1 MISAVFAILFGV
13 SLLPG
18 RKPLCLRFA
27 ERISDGIMPD
37 GAEAYCRRLTWVWFF
52 VLLANA
58 AASVAVVALLGG
70 RGATALPCGIAACAL
85 SAVVVG
91 GTFAVE
97 GFIRARRFSVSF
109 HTSGSTAK
117 PKTIVKTFASLAKE
131 VAFHRA
137 RLADVLARKPVF
149 LCTIEPHHMYGQLW
163 RVLLPQAA
171 GCVVDPEV
179 IRTPES
185 LLEKMRAA
193 ESVFLVT
200 TPSFLA
206 RFTEYADQYDV
217 PQNVVELTTS
227 GALLTADVAAAARRV
242 FGRAPLE
249 IFGSTETGGVA
260 SRRQESGD
268 ELWTV
273 FEPVKAWSDASGCL
287 VVASPFSCARRF
299 TLGDG
304 VVFETDRRF
313 NNAAALGE
321 AASRR
326 FNNAAALGEAASRR
340 FKLCGRMDRMVKIAE
355 QRVSLPEMEATMCLI
370 PEVAEAALGVVEGP
384 HGPTLGAV
392 IVPKKGWTDLKTLGK
407 RACARA
413 LRVKCQQFFPKGA
426 VPRKYRFVHALP
438 RNTQGKVQASAIQEI
453 LASQMAEP
461 FVENEMRTSTTYEAD
476 LTFDRDAAY
485 FDGHFPEFAVLP
497 GVIQLGTAH
506 RLAETFIGRAR
517 TLRQVKKM
525 KFSHVL
531 CPGETVHFT
540 LTKVSED
547 EFAYDYR
554 KGGVPCAS
562 GVLCF

>member
-37 GAEAYCRRLTWVWFF
+37 GAQAYCRKLTWVWFA

-58 AASVAVVALLGG
+58 AASVAVVALFGG
-70 RGATALPCGIAACAL
+70 RGATALPGWIAACAL

-97 GFIRARRFSVSF
+97 GFIRARRFSVTF

-149 LCTIEPHHMYGQLW
+149 LSTIEPHHMYGQLW
-163 RVLLPQAA
+163 RVMLPRAA

-179 IRTPES
+179 ILAPET

-193 ESVFLVT
+193 ECVFLVT

-206 RFTEYADQYDV
+206 RFAEYADQYDV

-260 SRRQESGD
+260 SRRQEAGD

-273 FEPVKAWSDASGCL
+273 FDPVKAWADAEGRL
-287 VVASPFSCARRF
+287 VVSSPFSSPRRF
-299 TLGDG
+299 TMGDG
-304 VVFETDRRF
+304 VVF
-313 NNAAALGE
+313 AP
-321 AASRR
+321 
-326 FNNAAALGEAASRR
+326 LGEAASRR
-340 FKLCGRMDRMVKIAE
+340 FKLLGRMDRMVKIAE

-384 HGPTLGAV
+384 YGPALGAV
-392 IVPKKGWTDLKTLGK
+392 VVPRKDWADLKTLGK

-413 LRVKCQQFFPKGA
+413 LRAKCQQFFPKGA
-426 VPRKYRFVHALP
+426 VPRKYRFVRELP
-438 RNTQGKVQASAIQEI
+438 RNAQGKVQASAIQEI
-453 LASQMAEP
+453 LASQMSEP
-461 FVENEMRTSTTYEAD
+461 FVENEVRTASTYAAD
-476 LTFDRDAAY
+476 LTFDGDAAY
-485 FDGHFPEFAVLP
+485 FEGHFPDFAVLP

-506 RLAETFIGRAR
+506 RLAEAFIDHAR

-531 CPGETVHFT
+531 QPGETVHLT
-540 LTKVSED
+540 LTKISDD
-547 EFAYDYR
+547 EFTYDYR
-554 KGGVPCAS
+554 KGDVPCAS

>member
-37 GAEAYCRRLTWVWFF
+37 GAEAYCRKLTWVWFA

-58 AASVAVVALLGG
+58 AASVAVVALFGG
-70 RGATALPCGIAACAL
+70 RGATALPGMIAACAL

-97 GFIRARRFSVSF
+97 GFIRARRFSVTF

-149 LCTIEPHHMYGQLW
+149 LSTIEPHHMYGQLW
-163 RVLLPQAA
+163 RVMLPRAA

-179 IRTPES
+179 ILAPET

-193 ESVFLVT
+193 ECVFLVT

-206 RFTEYADQYDV
+206 RFAEYADQYDV

-260 SRRQESGD
+260 SRRQEAGD

-273 FEPVKAWSDASGCL
+273 FDPVKAWANAEGRL
-287 VVASPFSCARRF
+287 VVSSPFSSPRRF
-299 TLGDG
+299 TMGDG
-304 VVFETDRRF
+304 VVF
-313 NNAAALGE
+313 AP
-321 AASRR
+321 
-326 FNNAAALGEAASRR
+326 LGEAASRR
-340 FKLCGRMDRMVKIAE
+340 FKLLGRMDRMVKIAE

-384 HGPTLGAV
+384 YGPALGAV
-392 IVPKKGWTDLKTLGK
+392 VVPRKDWADLKTLGK

-413 LRVKCQQFFPKGA
+413 LRAKCQQFFPKGA
-426 VPRKYRFVHALP
+426 VPRKYRFVRELP
-438 RNTQGKVQASAIQEI
+438 RNAQGKVQASAIQEI
-453 LASQMAEP
+453 LASQTSEP
-461 FVENEMRTSTTYEAD
+461 FVENEARTASTYAAD
-476 LTFDRDAAY
+476 LTFDGDAAY
-485 FDGHFPEFAVLP
+485 FEGHFPDFAVLP

-506 RLAETFIGRAR
+506 RLAEAFIGHAR

-531 CPGETVHFT
+531 RPGETVHFT
-540 LTKVSED
+540 LTKMSAD

-554 KGGVPCAS
+554 KGEVPCAS

>member
-37 GAEAYCRRLTWVWFF
+37 GAEAYCRKLTWVWFF

-58 AASVAVVALLGG
+58 AASVALVALLGG
-70 RGATALPCGIAACAL
+70 HAGRVPLPGMIAACVL
-85 SAVVVG
+85 SVAVVG
-91 GTFAVE
+91 GTFAIE
-97 GFIRARRFSVSF
+97 GFIRARRFSVTF

-149 LCTIEPHHMYGQLW
+149 LSTVEPHHMYGILW
-163 RVLLPQAA
+163 RVLLPKAA
-171 GCVVDPEV
+171 GCTVDPEV
-179 IRTPES
+179 ILTPES
-185 LLEKMRAA
+185 LLKKMRSA

-206 RFTEYADQYDV
+206 RFVEYAYLYDV

-260 SRRQESGD
+260 DRRQETGN

-273 FEPVKAWSDASGCL
+273 FDPVKGKWTSLELEAFTDGTWGWDTNDIYLFDRYELKLDPG
-287 VVASPFSCARRF
+287 FSSMLR
-299 TLGDG
+299 
-304 VVFETDRRF
+304 
-313 NNAAALGE
+313 
-321 AASRR
+321 S
-326 FNNAAALGEAASRR
+326 
-340 FKLCGRMDRMVKIAE
+340 
-355 QRVSLPEMEATMCLI
+355 
-370 PEVAEAALGVVEGP
+370 VVEGP
-384 HGPTLGAV
+384 YGPSLGAV
-392 IVPKKGWTDLKTLGK
+392 VVPRKGWTDLKTLGK

-413 LRVKCQQFFPKGA
+413 LRAKCQQFFPKGA

-438 RNTQGKVQASAIQEI
+438 RNAQGKVQASAIQEI
-453 LASQMAEP
+453 LTSQMAEP
-461 FVENEMRTSTTYEAD
+461 LMEDEIRTSTTYEAD
-476 LTFDRDAAY
+476 LTFDGDAVY
-485 FDGHFPEFAVLP
+485 FKGHFPDFAVLP

-506 RLAETFIGRAR
+506 RIAEAFMGHAR

-531 CPGETVHFT
+531 RPGEPVHFT
-540 LTKVSED
+540 LTKKNDD
-547 EFAYDYR
+547 EFAYKYR
-554 KGGVPCAS
+554 KGDLQCAS

>member
-37 GAEAYCRRLTWVWFF
+37 GAEAYCRKLTWVWFV

-58 AASVAVVALLGG
+58 AASVAVVVLLGG
-70 RGATALPCGIAACAL
+70 RGAVALPGWIAACAL
-85 SAVVVG
+85 SVAVVG

-97 GFIRARRFSVSF
+97 GFVRARRFSVSF
-109 HTSGSTAK
+109 HTSGSTAT

-137 RLADVLARKPVF
+137 RLADVLSRKPVF
-149 LCTIEPHHMYGQLW
+149 LSTVEPHHMYGRLW
-163 RVLLPQAA
+163 RVMLPRAA
-171 GCVVDPEV
+171 GCSVDPEV
-179 IRTPES
+179 ILTPEL

-206 RFTEYADQYDV
+206 HFVEYADQYDV

-249 IFGSTETGGVA
+249 IFGRTETGGVA
-260 SRRQESGD
+260 WRRQESGN
-268 ELWTV
+268 EPWTV
-273 FEPVKAWSDASGCL
+273 FDPVKAWSDESGRL
-287 VVASPFSCARRF
+287 TVASPFSCARRF

-304 VVFETDRRF
+304 VLFEPD
-313 NNAAALGE
+313 G
-321 AASRR
+321 
-326 FNNAAALGEAASRR
+326 R
-340 FKLCGRMDRMVKIAE
+340 FKLLGRMDRMVKIAE
-355 QRVSLPEMEATMCLI
+355 QRVSLSEMEATMCLL
-370 PEVAEAALGVVEGP
+370 PEVAEVALAAMEGT
-384 HGPTLGAV
+384 HGDVLGAV
-392 IVPKKGWTDLKTLGK
+392 VVPERGWTDLKTLGK

-413 LRVKCQQFFPKGA
+413 LRAKCQQFFPKGA
-426 VPRKYRFVHALP
+426 VPRKYRFVRELP
-438 RNTQGKVQASAIQEI
+438 RNAQGKVQASAIREI
-453 LASQMAEP
+453 LDSQMTEP
-461 FVENEMRTSTTYEAD
+461 FTENEERTASTYAAD

-485 FDGHFPEFAVLP
+485 FQGHFPGCAVLP

-506 RLAETFIGRAR
+506 RLAEAFIGHAR
-517 TLRQVKKM
+517 TLCTVKKA
-525 KFSHVL
+525 KFSHVVR
-531 CPGETVHFT
+531 PGETVHFT
-540 LTKVSED
+540 LTKKTDD
-547 EFAYDYR
+547 EFAYEYR
-554 KGGVPCAS
+554 RGNEPCAS
-562 GVLCF
+562 GVLCFSPR

>member
-37 GAEAYCRRLTWVWFF
+37 GAEAYCRRLTWVWF
-52 VLLANA
+52 VLLLANA
-58 AASVAVVALLGG
+58 AATFA
-70 RGATALPCGIAACAL
+70 IAAALGPWTGSAVACVL

-109 HTSGSTAK
+109 HTSGSTAT

-163 RVLLPQAA
+163 RVLLPKAA
-171 GCVVDPEV
+171 GCAVDPEV

-206 RFTEYADQYDV
+206 RFAEYADQYDV
-217 PQNVVELTTS
+217 PQNVVEITTS

-273 FEPVKAWSDASGCL
+273 FDPVKAWADASGCL

-304 VVFETDRRF
+304 VVFEPQP
-313 NNAAALGE
+313 LE
-321 AASRR
+321 
-326 FNNAAALGEAASRR
+326 EAASRR

-370 PEVAEAALGVVEGP
+370 PEVAEAALGVLEGP

-392 IVPKKGWTDLKTLGK
+392 IVPKKGWTELKTLGK
-407 RACARA
+407 HACARA
-413 LRVKCQQFFPKGA
+413 LRVKCQQFFPRGA

-438 RNTQGKVQASAIQEI
+438 RNAQGKVQASAIQEI

-461 FVENEMRTSTTYEAD
+461 FVENEMRTSATYEAD
-476 LTFDRDAAY
+476 LTFDGDAAY
-485 FDGHFPEFAVLP
+485 FKGHFPDFAVLP

-506 RLAETFIGRAR
+506 RLAEAFIGRTR

-525 KFSHVL
+525 KFSHVQR
-531 CPGETVHFT
+531 PGETVHFT

-554 KGGVPCAS
+554 KGEVPCAS

>member
-37 GAEAYCRRLTWVWFF
+37 GAEAYCRKLTWVWFI

-58 AASVAVVALLGG
+58 AASVAVVVLLGG
-70 RGATALPCGIAACAL
+70 HAGRVPLPGMIAACAL
-85 SAVVVG
+85 SIAVVG
-91 GTFAVE
+91 GTFAIE
-97 GFIRARRFSVSF
+97 GFVRARRFSVTF
-109 HTSGSTAK
+109 HTSGSTAT

-149 LCTIEPHHMYGQLW
+149 LSTVESHHMYGILW
-163 RVLLPQAA
+163 RVLLPKAA
-171 GCVVDPEV
+171 GCTVDPEV
-179 IRTPES
+179 ILTPES

-193 ESVFLVT
+193 EHVFLVT

-206 RFTEYADQYDV
+206 HFVEYADQYDV

-260 SRRQESGD
+260 DRRQETGN
-268 ELWTV
+268 ELWRV
-273 FEPVKAWSDASGCL
+273 FDPVKAWADAEGRL
-287 VVASPFSCARRF
+287 VVSSPFSSPRRF

-304 VVFETDRRF
+304 VLFETD
-313 NNAAALGE
+313 A
-321 AASRR
+321 
-326 FNNAAALGEAASRR
+326 RR
-340 FKLCGRMDRMVKIAE
+340 FKLLGRMDRMVKIAE

-384 HGPTLGAV
+384 YGPSLGAV
-392 IVPKKGWTDLKTLGK
+392 VVPRKNWTDLKRLGK
-407 RACARA
+407 HACARA
-413 LRVKCQQFFPKGA
+413 LRAKCQHFFPKGA
-426 VPRKYRFVHALP
+426 VPRKYRFVRELP
-438 RNTQGKVQASAIQEI
+438 RNAQGKVQASAIQEI
-453 LASQMAEP
+453 LVSQMAEP
-461 FVENEMRTSTTYEAD
+461 LVENEVHTASTYAAD

-485 FDGHFPEFAVLP
+485 FKGHFPDCAVLP

-506 RLAETFIGRAR
+506 RFAEAFVGHAR
-517 TLRQVKKM
+517 TLQTVKKM

-531 CPGETVHFT
+531 QPGETVHFT
-540 LTKVSED
+540 LTKKSND
-547 EFAYDYR
+547 EFAYEYR
-554 KGGVPCAS
+554 RGNEPCAS
-562 GVLCF
+562 GVLCFSPR

>member
-37 GAEAYCRRLTWVWFF
+37 GAEAYCRKLTWVWFV

-58 AASVAVVALLGG
+58 AASVALVALLGG
-70 RGATALPCGIAACAL
+70 RGATALPGWIAACAL

-91 GTFAVE
+91 GTFAIE
-97 GFIRARRFSVSF
+97 GFIRARRFSVTF

-149 LCTIEPHHMYGQLW
+149 LSTVEPHHMYGILW
-163 RVLLPQAA
+163 RVLLPKAA
-171 GCVVDPEV
+171 GCTVDPEV
-179 IRTPES
+179 ILTPES
-185 LLEKMRAA
+185 LLKKMRAA

-206 RFTEYADQYDV
+206 RFVEYAYLYDV

-260 SRRQESGD
+260 DRRQDTGN

-273 FEPVKAWSDASGCL
+273 FDPVKAWANADGRLTVS
-287 VVASPFSCARRF
+287 SPFSCARRF

-304 VVFETDRRF
+304 VVFEADARRF
-313 NNAAALGE
+313 
-321 AASRR
+321 R
-326 FNNAAALGEAASRR
+326 
-340 FKLCGRMDRMVKIAE
+340 LCGRMDRMVKIAE

-384 HGPTLGAV
+384 YGPSLGAV
-392 IVPKKGWTDLKTLGK
+392 VVPKKGWADLKTLGK

-413 LRVKCQQFFPKGA
+413 LRAKCQQFFPKGA

-438 RNTQGKVQASAIQEI
+438 RNAQGKVQASAIQEI
-453 LASQMAEP
+453 LSSQMAEP
-461 FVENEMRTSTTYEAD
+461 LMENEMRTPTAYEAD
-476 LTFDRDAAY
+476 LTFDGDAAY
-485 FDGHFPEFAVLP
+485 FKGHFPDFAVLP

-506 RLAETFIGRAR
+506 RIAEAFIGHAR

-531 CPGETVHFT
+531 RPGETVHFT
-540 LTKVSED
+540 LTKKTDD
-547 EFAYDYR
+547 EFAYEYR
-554 KGGVPCAS
+554 KGDVQCAS

>member
-37 GAEAYCRRLTWVWFF
+37 GAETYCRRLTWVWFF
-52 VLLANA
+52 LLAANA
-58 AASVAVVALLGG
+58 AAAMAVTAVFGPWIGSAVAF
-70 RGATALPCGIAACAL
+70 PL
-85 SAVVVG
+85 SALVVG

-97 GFIRARRFSVSF
+97 GYVRARRFSVSF
-109 HTSGSTAK
+109 HTSGSTAT

-149 LCTIEPHHMYGQLW
+149 LSTVEPHHMYGILW
-163 RVLLPQAA
+163 RMLLPKAA
-171 GCVVDPEV
+171 GCTVDPEV
-179 IRTPES
+179 ILSPET

-193 ESVFLVT
+193 EHVFLVT
-200 TPSFLA
+200 TPSFLE
-206 RFTEYADQYDV
+206 RFTAYADQYDV

-260 SRRQESGD
+260 DRRQETGN

-273 FEPVKAWSDASGCL
+273 FDPVKAWADASGRL
-287 VVASPFSCARRF
+287 TVSSPFSCARRF

-304 VVFETDRRF
+304 VVF
-313 NNAAALGE
+313 
-321 AASRR
+321 ASEGRDKR
-326 FNNAAALGEAASRR
+326 DPPR
-340 FKLCGRMDRMVKIAE
+340 FKLLGRMDRMVKIAE
-355 QRVSLPEMEATMCLI
+355 QRVSLPEMEATMRLL
-370 PEVAEAALGVVEGP
+370 PDVAEAALGVVEGA
-384 HGPTLGAV
+384 HGPVLGAV
-392 IVPKKGWTDLKTLGK
+392 VVPQKGWTDLKTLGK

-413 LRVKCQQFFPKGA
+413 LRAQCQPFFPKGA
-426 VPRKYRFVHALP
+426 VPRKFRFVRELP
-438 RNTQGKVQASAIQEI
+438 RNAQGKVQASAIQEI

-461 FVENEMRTSTTYEAD
+461 FMENEERTSTTYAAD

-485 FDGHFPEFAVLP
+485 FQGHFPDIAVLP

-506 RLAETFIGRAR
+506 HLAEAFIGRAR
-517 TLRQVKKM
+517 PLRMVKKM

-531 CPGETVHFT
+531 RPGETVHFT
-540 LTKVSED
+540 LTKKTD
-547 EFAYDYR
+547 NEFAYDFR
-554 KGGVPCAS
+554 KGDLPCAS

>member
-1 MISAVFAILFGV
+1 MISAVFAILFGM

-37 GAEAYCRRLTWVWFF
+37 GAETYCRRLTWVWFF
-52 VLLANA
+52 LLVANA
-58 AASVAVVALLGG
+58 AAAMAVTAAFGPRIGSAVAI
-70 RGATALPCGIAACAL
+70 PL
-85 SAVVVG
+85 SALVVG

-97 GFIRARRFSVSF
+97 GYVRARRFSVSF
-109 HTSGSTAK
+109 HTSGSTAT

-149 LCTIEPHHMYGQLW
+149 LSTVEPHHMYGILW
-163 RVLLPQAA
+163 RVLLPKAA
-171 GCVVDPEV
+171 GCTVDPEV
-179 IRTPES
+179 ILSPET

-193 ESVFLVT
+193 EHVFLVT
-200 TPSFLA
+200 TPSFLE
-206 RFTEYADQYDV
+206 RFTAYADQYDV

-260 SRRQESGD
+260 DRRQETGN

-273 FEPVKAWSDASGCL
+273 FDPVKAWADASGCL
-287 VVASPFSCARRF
+287 VVSSPFSCPRRF
-299 TLGDG
+299 TMGDG
-304 VVFETDRRF
+304 VVFEPDGRH
-313 NNAAALGE
+313 
-321 AASRR
+321 
-326 FNNAAALGEAASRR
+326 

-370 PEVAEAALGVVEGP
+370 PEVAEAALGVVEGAY
-384 HGPTLGAV
+384 GPALGAV
-392 IVPKKGWTDLKTLGK
+392 VVPRKGWTDLKTLGK

-413 LRVKCQQFFPKGA
+413 LRAKCQPFFPKGA
-426 VPRKYRFVHALP
+426 VPRKYRFVRELP
-438 RNTQGKVQASAIQEI
+438 CNAQGKVQASAIQEI
-453 LASQMAEP
+453 LASQMTEP
-461 FVENEMRTSTTYEAD
+461 FAENEERTATTYAAD

-485 FDGHFPEFAVLP
+485 FQGHFPDIAVLP
-497 GVIQLGTAH
+497 GVIQLGTAQ
-506 RLAETFIGRAR
+506 RLAESFIGRVR
-517 TLRQVKKM
+517 PLRMVKKM

-531 CPGETVHFT
+531 RPGETVHFT
-540 LTKVSED
+540 LTKKTDD
-547 EFAYDYR
+547 EFIYDYR
-554 KGGVPCAS
+554 KGELPCAS

>member
-37 GAEAYCRRLTWVWFF
+37 GAEVYCRRLTWVWF
-52 VLLANA
+52 VLLAANA
-58 AASVAVVALLGG
+58 AAAMAVTAAFGPWIGSAVAV
-70 RGATALPCGIAACAL
+70 PL
-85 SAVVVG
+85 SVLVVG

-97 GFIRARRFSVSF
+97 GCIRARRFSVSF
-109 HTSGSTAK
+109 HTSGSTAT

-149 LCTIEPHHMYGQLW
+149 LSTIEPHHMYGRLW
-163 RVLLPQAA
+163 REMLPRAS
-171 GCVVDPEV
+171 GCAVDPEV
-179 IRTPES
+179 ILTPES

-193 ESVFLVT
+193 ECVFLVT

-206 RFTEYADQYDV
+206 RFAAYADQYDV

-227 GALLTADVAAAARRV
+227 GALLTAEVAAAARRV

-260 SRRQESGD
+260 WRRQEKGD

-273 FEPVKAWSDASGCL
+273 FDPVKAWADASGRL
-287 VVASPFSCARRF
+287 TVSSPFSCARRF

-304 VVFETDRRF
+304 VVF
-313 NNAAALGE
+313 
-321 AASRR
+321 ASEGRDKR
-326 FNNAAALGEAASRR
+326 DPPR
-340 FKLCGRMDRMVKIAE
+340 FKLLGRMDRMVKIAE
-355 QRVSLPEMEATMCLI
+355 QRVSLPEMEATMRLL
-370 PEVAEAALGVVEGP
+370 PDVAEAALGVVEGA
-384 HGPTLGAV
+384 HGPVLGAV
-392 IVPKKGWTDLKTLGK
+392 VVPRKGWTDLKTLGK

-413 LRVKCQQFFPKGA
+413 LRAQCQPFFPKGA
-426 VPRKYRFVHALP
+426 VPRKFRFVRELP
-438 RNTQGKVQASAIQEI
+438 RNAQGKVQASAIQEI

-461 FVENEMRTSTTYEAD
+461 FTENEERTSTTYAAD

-485 FDGHFPEFAVLP
+485 FQGHFPDIAVLP

-506 RLAETFIGRAR
+506 HLAEAFIGRAR
-517 TLRQVKKM
+517 PLRMVKKM

-531 CPGETVHFT
+531 RPGETVHFT
-540 LTKVSED
+540 LTKKTDD

-554 KGGVPCAS
+554 KGDLPCAS

>member
-37 GAEAYCRRLTWVWFF
+37 GAEEYCRRLTWVWFA

-58 AASVAVVALLGG
+58 AVSVVVVAWLGG
-70 RGATALPCGIAACAL
+70 RGATALPGWIAACAL
-85 SAVVVG
+85 SVAFIG

-97 GFIRARRFSVSF
+97 GRIRARRFSVSF
-109 HTSGSTAK
+109 HTSGSTAT

-149 LCTIEPHHMYGQLW
+149 LSTIEPHHMYGRLW
-163 RVLLPQAA
+163 RVMLPQAS
-171 GCVVDPEV
+171 GCAVDPEV
-179 IRTPES
+179 ILTPES

-193 ESVFLVT
+193 ECVFLVT

-206 RFTEYADQYDV
+206 RFAEYADQYDV

-260 SRRQESGD
+260 WRRQETGD
-268 ELWTV
+268 EAWTV
-273 FEPVKAWSDASGCL
+273 FDPVKAWPDESGRL
-287 VVASPFSCARRF
+287 TVASPFSCARRF

-304 VVFETDRRF
+304 VLFES
-313 NNAAALGE
+313 G
-321 AASRR
+321 
-326 FNNAAALGEAASRR
+326 GRR
-340 FKLCGRMDRMVKIAE
+340 FKLLGRTDRMVKIAE
-355 QRVSLPEMEATMCLI
+355 QRVSLPEMEATMCLL
-370 PEVAEAALGVVEGP
+370 PDVAEAALGVVEGA
-384 HGPTLGAV
+384 HGPALGAV
-392 IVPKKGWTDLKTLGK
+392 IVPRKGWTDLKTLGK

-413 LRVKCQQFFPKGA
+413 LRAQCLPLFPKGA
-426 VPRKYRFVHALP
+426 VPRKYRFVRELP
-438 RNTQGKVQASAIQEI
+438 RNAQGKVQASAIQEI

-461 FVENEMRTSTTYEAD
+461 VTENEARTATTYSAD

-485 FDGHFPEFAVLP
+485 FQGHFPDFAVLP
-497 GVIQLGTAH
+497 GVVQLGTAH
-506 RLAETFIGRAR
+506 RLAEAFIGRAR
-517 TLRQVKKM
+517 PLRMVKKV
-525 KFSHVL
+525 KFSHVIQ
-531 CPGETVHFT
+531 PGDTVHFT
-540 LTKVSED
+540 LTKKTDD

-554 KGGVPCAS
+554 KGDVPCAS

>member
-37 GAEAYCRRLTWVWFF
+37 GAEVYCRRLTWVWF
-52 VLLANA
+52 VLLAANA
-58 AASVAVVALLGG
+58 AAAMAVTAAFGPWIGSAVAV
-70 RGATALPCGIAACAL
+70 PL
-85 SAVVVG
+85 SVLVVG

-97 GFIRARRFSVSF
+97 GCIRARRFSVSF
-109 HTSGSTAK
+109 HTSGSTAT

-131 VAFHRA
+131 VAYHRA
-137 RLADVLARKPVF
+137 HLADVLARKPVF
-149 LCTIEPHHMYGQLW
+149 LSTIEPHHMYGRLW
-163 RVLLPQAA
+163 REMLPRAS
-171 GCVVDPEV
+171 GCAVDPEV
-179 IRTPES
+179 ILTPES

-193 ESVFLVT
+193 ECVFLVT

-206 RFTEYADQYDV
+206 RFAAYADQYDV

-227 GALLTADVAAAARRV
+227 GALLTAEVAAAARRV

-260 SRRQESGD
+260 WRRQEKGD

-273 FEPVKAWSDASGCL
+273 FDPVKAWADASGRL
-287 VVASPFSCARRF
+287 TVSSPFSCARRF

-304 VVFETDRRF
+304 VVF
-313 NNAAALGE
+313 
-321 AASRR
+321 ASEGRDKR
-326 FNNAAALGEAASRR
+326 DPPR
-340 FKLCGRMDRMVKIAE
+340 FKLLGRMDRMVKIAE
-355 QRVSLPEMEATMCLI
+355 QRVSLPEMEATMRLL
-370 PEVAEAALGVVEGP
+370 PDVAEAALGVVEGA
-384 HGPTLGAV
+384 HGPVLGAV
-392 IVPKKGWTDLKTLGK
+392 VVPRKDWTDLKTLGK

-413 LRVKCQQFFPKGA
+413 LRAQCQPFFPKGA
-426 VPRKYRFVHALP
+426 VPRKFRFVRELP
-438 RNTQGKVQASAIQEI
+438 RNTQGKVQASAIQET

-461 FVENEMRTSTTYEAD
+461 FTENEERTSTTYAAD

-485 FDGHFPEFAVLP
+485 FQGHFPDIAVLP

-506 RLAETFIGRAR
+506 HLAEAFVGRAR
-517 TLRQVKKM
+517 PLRMVKKM

-531 CPGETVHFT
+531 RPGETVHFT
-540 LTKVSED
+540 LTKKTDD
-547 EFAYDYR
+547 EFAFDYR
-554 KGGVPCAS
+554 KGDLPCAS

>member
-27 ERISDGIMPD
+27 ERISGGIMPD
-37 GAEAYCRRLTWVWFF
+37 GAEAYCRQLTWVWF
-52 VLLANA
+52 VLLAANA
-58 AASVAVVALLGG
+58 AASVAIVAALGPWTGSVVA
-70 RGATALPCGIAACAL
+70 CIL

-97 GFIRARRFSVSF
+97 GVIRARRFSVSF

-163 RVLLPQAA
+163 RVLLPKAA
-171 GCVVDPEV
+171 GCAVDPEV
-179 IRTPES
+179 ILTPES
-185 LLEKMRAA
+185 LVEKMRAA
-193 ESVFLVT
+193 ENVFLVT

-206 RFTEYADQYDV
+206 RFAEYADQYDV

-249 IFGSTETGGVA
+249 VFGSTETGGVA
-260 SRRQESGD
+260 SRRQETGN

-273 FEPVKAWSDASGCL
+273 FDPVKAWADASGLL
-287 VVASPFSCARRF
+287 VVSSPFSCARRF
-299 TLGDG
+299 TMGDG
-304 VVFETDRRF
+304 VVFEAD
-313 NNAAALGE
+313 G
-321 AASRR
+321 
-326 FNNAAALGEAASRR
+326 R
-340 FKLCGRMDRMVKIAE
+340 FKLLGRMDRMVKIAE

-370 PEVAEAALGVVEGP
+370 PEVAEVALGVVEGP
-384 HGPTLGAV
+384 HGPSLGAV
-392 IVPKKGWTDLKTLGK
+392 VVPRKDWADLKTLGK
-407 RACARA
+407 HACARA
-413 LRVKCQQFFPKGA
+413 LRAKCQQFFPKGA
-426 VPRKYRFVHALP
+426 VPRRYRFVHALP
-438 RNTQGKVQASAIQEI
+438 RNAQGKVQAAAIQEI

-461 FVENEMRTSTTYEAD
+461 IVENEQRTATTYAAD
-476 LTFDRDAAY
+476 LTFDGDASY
-485 FDGHFPEFAVLP
+485 FKGHFPDYSVLP

-506 RLAETFIGRAR
+506 RLAESFIGRAR
-517 TLRQVKKM
+517 TLRQVKKI
-525 KFSHVL
+525 KFLHVVR
-531 CPGETVHFT
+531 PGDTVHFT
-540 LTKVSED
+540 LTRRAND

-554 KGGVPCAS
+554 KGDVPCAS

>member
-37 GAEAYCRRLTWVWFF
+37 GAEVYCRRLTWVWF
-52 VLLANA
+52 VLLAANA
-58 AASVAVVALLGG
+58 AAAMAVTAAFGPWIGSAVAV
-70 RGATALPCGIAACAL
+70 PL
-85 SAVVVG
+85 SVLVVG

-97 GFIRARRFSVSF
+97 GCIRARRFSVSF
-109 HTSGSTAK
+109 HTSGSTAT

-131 VAFHRA
+131 VAYHRA

-149 LCTIEPHHMYGQLW
+149 LSTIEPHHMYGRLW
-163 RVLLPQAA
+163 REMLPRAS
-171 GCVVDPEV
+171 GCAVDPEV
-179 IRTPES
+179 ILTPES

-193 ESVFLVT
+193 ECVFLVT

-206 RFTEYADQYDV
+206 RFAAYADQYDV

-227 GALLTADVAAAARRV
+227 GALLTAEVAAAARRV

-260 SRRQESGD
+260 WRRQEKGD

-273 FEPVKAWSDASGCL
+273 FDPVKAWADASGRL
-287 VVASPFSCARRF
+287 TVSSPFSCARRF

-304 VVFETDRRF
+304 VVF
-313 NNAAALGE
+313 
-321 AASRR
+321 ASEGRDKR
-326 FNNAAALGEAASRR
+326 DPPR
-340 FKLCGRMDRMVKIAE
+340 FKLLGRMDRMVKIAE
-355 QRVSLPEMEATMCLI
+355 QRVSLPEMEATMRLL
-370 PEVAEAALGVVEGP
+370 PDVAEAALGVVEGA
-384 HGPTLGAV
+384 HGPVLGAV
-392 IVPKKGWTDLKTLGK
+392 VVPRKGWTDLKTLGK

-413 LRVKCQQFFPKGA
+413 LRAQCQPFFPKGA
-426 VPRKYRFVHALP
+426 VPRKFRFVRELP
-438 RNTQGKVQASAIQEI
+438 RNAQGKVQASAIQEI

-461 FVENEMRTSTTYEAD
+461 FTENEERTSTTYAAD

-485 FDGHFPEFAVLP
+485 FQGHFPDIAVLP

-506 RLAETFIGRAR
+506 HLAEAFIGRAR
-517 TLRQVKKM
+517 PLRMVKKM

-531 CPGETVHFT
+531 RPGETVHFT
-540 LTKVSED
+540 LTKKTDD

-554 KGGVPCAS
+554 KGDLPCAS

>member
-37 GAEAYCRRLTWVWFF
+37 GAEAYCHRLTWVWF
-52 VLLANA
+52 VLLAANA
-58 AASVAVVALLGG
+58 AAAMAV
-70 RGATALPCGIAACAL
+70 TAAFGPWIG
-85 SAVVVG
+85 SAVAIPLSVLVVG

-97 GFIRARRFSVSF
+97 GCIRARRFSVSF
-109 HTSGSTAK
+109 HTSGSTAT

-149 LCTIEPHHMYGQLW
+149 LSTIEPHHMYGRLW
-163 RVLLPQAA
+163 REMLPRAS
-171 GCVVDPEV
+171 GCTVDPEV
-179 IRTPES
+179 ILTPES

-193 ESVFLVT
+193 ECVFLVT

-206 RFTEYADQYDV
+206 RFAAYADQYDV

-227 GALLTADVAAAARRV
+227 GALLTAEVAAAARRV

-260 SRRQESGD
+260 WRRQEKGD

-273 FEPVKAWSDASGCL
+273 FDPVKAWADASGRL
-287 VVASPFSCARRF
+287 TVSSPFSCARRF

-304 VVFETDRRF
+304 VVF
-313 NNAAALGE
+313 
-321 AASRR
+321 ASEGRDKR
-326 FNNAAALGEAASRR
+326 DPPR
-340 FKLCGRMDRMVKIAE
+340 FKLLGRMDRMVKIAE
-355 QRVSLPEMEATMCLI
+355 QRVSLPEMEATMRLL
-370 PEVAEAALGVVEGP
+370 PDVAEAALGVVEGAY
-384 HGPTLGAV
+384 GPALGAV
-392 IVPKKGWTDLKTLGK
+392 VVPRKGWTDLKTLGK

-413 LRVKCQQFFPKGA
+413 LRAKCQPFFPKGT
-426 VPRKYRFVHALP
+426 VPRKYRFVRELP
-438 RNTQGKVQASAIQEI
+438 RNAQGKVQASAIQEI

-461 FVENEMRTSTTYEAD
+461 FTENEERTATTYAAD

-485 FDGHFPEFAVLP
+485 FQGHFPDIAVLP

-506 RLAETFIGRAR
+506 HLAEAFVGRAR
-517 TLRQVKKM
+517 PLRMVKKM

-531 CPGETVHFT
+531 RPGETVHFT
-540 LTKVSED
+540 LTRKTDD
-547 EFAYDYR
+547 EFIYDYR
-554 KGGVPCAS
+554 KGELPCAS

>member
-37 GAEAYCRRLTWVWFF
+37 GAEAYCRKLTWVWFV

-58 AASVAVVALLGG
+58 AASVALVAFFGG
-70 RGATALPCGIAACAL
+70 LVEAALPRVIAACAL
-85 SAVVVG
+85 SFVVVG
-91 GTFAVE
+91 GTFAIE
-97 GFIRARRFSVSF
+97 GIIRARRFSVTF

-149 LCTIEPHHMYGQLW
+149 LSTVEPHHMYGILW
-163 RVLLPQAA
+163 RVLLPKAA
-171 GCVVDPEV
+171 GCTVDPEV
-179 IRTPES
+179 ILTPES
-185 LLEKMRAA
+185 LLKKMRSA

-206 RFTEYADQYDV
+206 RFVEYAYLYDV

-260 SRRQESGD
+260 DRRQETGN

-273 FEPVKAWSDASGCL
+273 FDPVKAWADAEGRL
-287 VVASPFSCARRF
+287 VVSSPFSCQRRF

-304 VVFETDRRF
+304 VVFEAEGRDKRDPPP
-313 NNAAALGE
+313 GE
-321 AASRR
+321 VASRR
-326 FNNAAALGEAASRR
+326 FR
-340 FKLCGRMDRMVKIAE
+340 LCGRMDRMVKIAE

-370 PEVAEAALGVVEGP
+370 PEVAEVALGVVEGP
-384 HGPTLGAV
+384 YGP
-392 IVPKKGWTDLKTLGK
+392 TLGK

-413 LRVKCQQFFPKGA
+413 LRAKCQQFFPKGA

-438 RNTQGKVQASAIQEI
+438 RNAQGKVQASAIQEI
-453 LASQMAEP
+453 LNSQMAEP
-461 FVENEMRTSTTYEAD
+461 LMENEIRTSTTYEAD
-476 LTFDRDAAY
+476 LTFDGDAAY
-485 FDGHFPEFAVLP
+485 FKGHFPDFAVLP

-506 RLAETFIGRAR
+506 RIAEAFMGHAR

-531 CPGETVHFT
+531 RPGETVHFT
-540 LTKVSED
+540 LTKKTDD
-547 EFAYDYR
+547 EFTYEYR
-554 KGGVPCAS
+554 KGDVQCAS

>member
-37 GAEAYCRRLTWVWFF
+37 GAQAYCRKLTWVWFA

-58 AASVAVVALLGG
+58 AASVAVVALFGG
-70 RGATALPCGIAACAL
+70 RGATALPGWIAACAL

-97 GFIRARRFSVSF
+97 GFIRARRFSVTF

-149 LCTIEPHHMYGQLW
+149 LSTIEPHHMYGQLW
-163 RVLLPQAA
+163 RVMLPRAA

-179 IRTPES
+179 ILAPET

-193 ESVFLVT
+193 ECVFLVT

-206 RFTEYADQYDV
+206 RFAEYADQYDV

-260 SRRQESGD
+260 SRRQEAGD

-273 FEPVKAWSDASGCL
+273 FDPVKAWADAEGRL
-287 VVASPFSCARRF
+287 VVSSPFSSPRRF
-299 TLGDG
+299 TMGDG
-304 VVFETDRRF
+304 VVF
-313 NNAAALGE
+313 AP
-321 AASRR
+321 
-326 FNNAAALGEAASRR
+326 LGEAASRR
-340 FKLCGRMDRMVKIAE
+340 FKLLGRMDRMVKIAE

-384 HGPTLGAV
+384 YGPALGAV
-392 IVPKKGWTDLKTLGK
+392 VVPRKDWADLKTLGK
-407 RACARA
+407 RACART
-413 LRVKCQQFFPKGA
+413 LRAKCQQFFPRGA

-438 RNTQGKVQASAIQEI
+438 RNAQGKVRASAIREI

-461 FVENEMRTSTTYEAD
+461 FVENEKRTATTYAAD
-476 LTFDRDAAY
+476 LTFDGDAAY
-485 FDGHFPEFAVLP
+485 FQGHFPDFAVLP

-506 RLAETFIGRAR
+506 RLAEAFIDHAR

-531 CPGETVHFT
+531 QPGETVHLT
-540 LTKVSED
+540 LTKISDD
-547 EFAYDYR
+547 EFTYDYR
-554 KGGVPCAS
+554 KGDVPCAS

>member
-37 GAEAYCRRLTWVWFF
+37 GAETYCRRLTWVWFF
-52 VLLANA
+52 LLAANA
-58 AASVAVVALLGG
+58 AAAMAV
-70 RGATALPCGIAACAL
+70 TAAFGPWIG
-85 SAVVVG
+85 SAVAIPLSVLVVG

-97 GFIRARRFSVSF
+97 GRVRARRFSVSF
-109 HTSGSTAK
+109 HTSGSTAT

-149 LCTIEPHHMYGQLW
+149 LSTVEPHHMYGRLW
-163 RVLLPQAA
+163 RVMLPRASGSA
-171 GCVVDPEV
+171 VDPEV
-179 IRTPES
+179 ILTPES

-206 RFTEYADQYDV
+206 RFAEYADQYDV

-260 SRRQESGD
+260 WRRQETGD

-273 FEPVKAWSDASGCL
+273 FDPVKAWSDASGRL
-287 VVASPFSCARRF
+287 TVASPFSCARRF

-304 VVFETDRRF
+304 VLF
-313 NNAAALGE
+313 ASGGALGG
-321 AASRR
+321 R
-326 FNNAAALGEAASRR
+326 ALPQGRR
-340 FKLCGRMDRMVKIAE
+340 FKLLGRMDRMVKIAE
-355 QRVSLPEMEATMCLI
+355 QRVSLPEMEATMCLL
-370 PEVAEAALGVVEGP
+370 PDVAEAALGVVEGA
-384 HGPTLGAV
+384 HGPVLGAV
-392 IVPKKGWTDLKTLGK
+392 VVPRKGGWSELKSRGK
-407 RACARA
+407 RAYARA
-413 LRVKCQQFFPKGA
+413 LRAQCLPLFPKGA
-426 VPRKYRFVHALP
+426 VPRKYRFVRELP
-438 RNTQGKVQASAIQEI
+438 RNAQGKVQASAIREI
-453 LASQMAEP
+453 LASQMTEP
-461 FVENEMRTSTTYEAD
+461 FVENEERTDATYVAD
-476 LTFDRDAAY
+476 LSFDRDAAY
-485 FDGHFPEFAVLP
+485 FQGHFPDIAVLP

-506 RLAETFIGRAR
+506 RLAEAFIGRVR
-517 TLRQVKKM
+517 PLRMVKKM

-531 CPGETVHFT
+531 RPGETVHFT
-540 LTKVSED
+540 LTKKTDD
-547 EFAYDYR
+547 EFIYDYR
-554 KGGVPCAS
+554 KGDVPCAS

>member
-37 GAEAYCRRLTWVWFF
+37 GAEAYCRKLTWVWFI

-58 AASVAVVALLGG
+58 AASVAVVVLLGG
-70 RGATALPCGIAACAL
+70 HAGRVPLPGMIAACAL
-85 SAVVVG
+85 SIAVVG
-91 GTFAVE
+91 GTFAIE
-97 GFIRARRFSVSF
+97 GFVRARRFSVTF
-109 HTSGSTAK
+109 HTSGSTAT

-149 LCTIEPHHMYGQLW
+149 LSTVESHHMYGILW
-163 RVLLPQAA
+163 RVLLPKAA
-171 GCVVDPEV
+171 GCTVDPEV
-179 IRTPES
+179 ILTPES

-193 ESVFLVT
+193 EHVFLVT

-206 RFTEYADQYDV
+206 HFVEYADQYDV

-260 SRRQESGD
+260 DRRQETGN
-268 ELWTV
+268 ELWRV
-273 FEPVKAWSDASGCL
+273 FDPVKAWADAEGRL
-287 VVASPFSCARRF
+287 VVSSPFSSPRRF

-304 VVFETDRRF
+304 VLFETD
-313 NNAAALGE
+313 A
-321 AASRR
+321 
-326 FNNAAALGEAASRR
+326 RR
-340 FKLCGRMDRMVKIAE
+340 FKLLGRMDRMVKIAE

-384 HGPTLGAV
+384 YGPSLGAV
-392 IVPKKGWTDLKTLGK
+392 VVPRKNWTDLKRLGK
-407 RACARA
+407 HACARA
-413 LRVKCQQFFPKGA
+413 LRAKCQQFFPKGA
-426 VPRKYRFVHALP
+426 VPRKYRFVRELP
-438 RNTQGKVQASAIQEI
+438 RNAQGKVQSSAIQEI
-453 LASQMAEP
+453 LVSQMAEP
-461 FVENEMRTSTTYEAD
+461 LMENETHTPTTYEAD
-476 LTFDRDAAY
+476 LTFDGDAAY
-485 FDGHFPEFAVLP
+485 FKGHFPDCAVLP

-506 RLAETFIGRAR
+506 HLAESFIGHVR
-517 TLRQVKKM
+517 TLRTVKKM

-531 CPGETVHFT
+531 QPGETVHFT
-540 LTKVSED
+540 LTKKSDD

-554 KGGVPCAS
+554 KGDVPCAS
-562 GVLCF
+562 GVLCFSPR

>member
-37 GAEAYCRRLTWVWFF
+37 GAEAYCRKLTWVWFV

-58 AASVAVVALLGG
+58 AASVALVAFFGG
-70 RGATALPCGIAACAL
+70 LVEAALPRVIAACAL
-85 SAVVVG
+85 SFVVVG
-91 GTFAVE
+91 GTFAIE
-97 GFIRARRFSVSF
+97 GIIRARRFSVTF

-149 LCTIEPHHMYGQLW
+149 LSTVEPHHMYGILW
-163 RVLLPQAA
+163 RVLLPKAA
-171 GCVVDPEV
+171 GCTVDPEV
-179 IRTPES
+179 ILTPES
-185 LLEKMRAA
+185 LLKKMRAA
-193 ESVFLVT
+193 ASVFLVT

-206 RFTEYADQYDV
+206 RFVEYAYLYDV

-260 SRRQESGD
+260 DRRQETGN

-273 FEPVKAWSDASGCL
+273 FDPVKAWADAEGRL
-287 VVASPFSCARRF
+287 VVSSPFSCQRRF

-304 VVFETDRRF
+304 VVFEAEGRDKRDPPP
-313 NNAAALGE
+313 GE
-321 AASRR
+321 VASRR
-326 FNNAAALGEAASRR
+326 FR
-340 FKLCGRMDRMVKIAE
+340 LCGRMDRMVKIAE

-370 PEVAEAALGVVEGP
+370 PEVAEVALGVVEGP
-384 HGPTLGAV
+384 YGPSLGAV
-392 IVPKKGWTDLKTLGK
+392 VVPRKGWTDLKTLGK

-413 LRVKCQQFFPKGA
+413 LRAKCQQFFPKGA

-438 RNTQGKVQASAIQEI
+438 RNAQGKVQASAIQEI
-453 LASQMAEP
+453 LTSQMAEP
-461 FVENEMRTSTTYEAD
+461 LMENETHTPTTYEAD
-476 LTFDRDAAY
+476 LTFDGDAAY
-485 FDGHFPEFAVLP
+485 FKGHFPDFAVLP

-506 RLAETFIGRAR
+506 RIAEAFMGHAR

-531 CPGETVHFT
+531 RPGETVHFT
-540 LTKVSED
+540 LTKKTDD
-547 EFAYDYR
+547 EFAYEYR
-554 KGGVPCAS
+554 KGDIQCAS
-562 GVLCF
+562 GVLGF

>member
-27 ERISDGIMPD
+27 ERISDGIMPN
-37 GAEAYCRRLTWVWFF
+37 GAEAYCRRLTWVWFI

-97 GFIRARRFSVSF
+97 GAIRARRFSVSF

-137 RLADVLARKPVF
+137 RLGGVLSQKPLF
-149 LCTIEPHHMYGQLW
+149 LSTIEPHHMYGILW
-163 RVLLPQAA
+163 RVLLPKAA
-171 GCVVDPEV
+171 GCEVDPEV
-179 IRTPES
+179 ILTPES
-185 LLEKMRAA
+185 LIEKMRSA

-200 TPSFLA
+200 TPSFLE
-206 RFTEYADQYDV
+206 RFTAYADQYDV

-260 SRRQESGD
+260 SRRQETGN

-273 FEPVKAWSDASGCL
+273 FDPVKAWADASGRL
-287 VVASPFSCARRF
+287 VVSSPFSCARRF
-299 TLGDG
+299 TMGDG
-304 VVFETDRRF
+304 VVFEAD
-313 NNAAALGE
+313 G
-321 AASRR
+321 
-326 FNNAAALGEAASRR
+326 R
-340 FKLCGRMDRMVKIAE
+340 FKLLGRMDRMVKIAE

-384 HGPTLGAV
+384 HGPSLGAV
-392 IVPKKGWTDLKTLGK
+392 VVPRKDWADLKTLGK
-407 RACARA
+407 HACARA
-413 LRVKCQQFFPKGA
+413 LRAKCQQFFPKGA
-426 VPRKYRFVHALP
+426 VPRRYRFVHALP
-438 RNTQGKVQASAIQEI
+438 RNAQGKVQASAIQEI

-461 FVENEMRTSTTYEAD
+461 IVEKEVRTATAYDANF
-476 LTFDRDAAY
+476 TFDGDSAY
-485 FDGHFPEFAVLP
+485 FKGHFTDYPVLP
-497 GVIQLGTAH
+497 GVILLGTAH
-506 RLAETFIGRAR
+506 RFAESFIGRAR

-531 CPGETVHFT
+531 RPGETVHFT
-540 LTKVSED
+540 LTRKTDD

-554 KGGVPCAS
+554 KGDMPCAS